1 MEFRQ
6 IRYFVRA
13 VELGSMGRAAVEL
26 NVGTSALSQQ
36 ISRLE
41 GELSARLLQRTATGV
56 VPTNAGLAFFRQ
68 AQLIMR
74 HAEHAV
80 EAAHNGRVSGYVSV
94 GMVPSTAAVL
104 GVPFLRAMI
113 ERYPD
118 VRLRIVEALS
128 IPLTAMLHARQIDL
142 AILFGRDRAPPY
154 WSQPLLDERLYLIG
168 EPSLPHMPRPGQAVT
183 LAELADVPL
192 VLPSAPHG
200 LRVLIDAAFDH
211 VDIEPRVIAEI
222 DGFSMLMDTVTAGVA
237 ATVQPG
243 AVLARPGLDSLHRW
257 HIADAH
263 AHRRNLIASLSD
275 DELSPVGLAARVMLT
290 SSAIALVTA
299 GKWPGAVLST
309 LPCEGSGR
317 SSRQA

>member
-26 NVGTSALSQQ
+26 DIGTSALSQQ

-41 GELSARLLQRTATGV
+41 GELCTRLLQRTATGV

-68 AQLIMR
+68 AQLVMR

-80 EAAHNGRVSGYVSV
+80 EAARSGRVSGHVSV
-94 GMVPSTAAVL
+94 GMAPSTAAVL
-104 GVPFLRAMI
+104 GVPFLRAML
-113 ERYPD
+113 ERYPEA
-118 VRLRIVEALS
+118 RLRVVEALS

-142 AILFGRDRAPPY
+142 AILFGRERAPPY
-154 WSQPLLDERLYLIG
+154 WAQPLLDERLYLVG
-168 EPSLPHMPRPGQAVT
+168 NPSLPHMPRRGESVT
-183 LAELADVPL
+183 LAEISDVPL

-200 LRVLIDAAFDH
+200 LRALINTAFER
-211 VDIEPRVIAEI
+211 VGVEPRVIAEI
-222 DGFSMLMDTVTAGVA
+222 DGFSMLMDTVTAGIA

-243 AVLARPGLDSLHRW
+243 AVLARPGAQAQQRW
-257 HIADAH
+257 PIADAH

-275 DELSPVGLAARVMLT
+275 DELSPVGLAARVVLT
-290 SSAIALVTA
+290 ATANSLVAA
-299 GKWPGAVLST
+299 GQWPGAT
-309 LPCEGSGR
+309 LHR
-317 SSRQA
+317 N